1 MKNFLDNI
9 SLLETGD
16 SELIRSL
23 QSLGYAEEFN
33 TNEWES
39 PIGMEMKFPHRNQHF
54 SKENQN
60 NLHK

>member
-1 MKNFLDNI
+1 MKSFLDNI

-39 PIGMEMKFPHRNQHF
+39 PIGMEMKFPSRNHHITS
-54 SKENQN
+54 SKQN
-60 NLHK
+60 HAHK